1 MGNKFNVVKKTK
13 MKEDFE
19 WVCKVLSHKEN
30 NVKHFQSL
38 ERIVELFKNKW
49 DDGSKEFKLLYA
61 FLKMFLKKTIKVK
74 LLLNKNK

>member
-1 MGNKFNVVKKTK
+1 MQ
-13 MKEDFE
+13 EDFE

-30 NVKHFQSL
+30 KVKHFQSL
-38 ERIVELFKNKW
+38 ERIVELFKNRW

-74 LLLNKNK
+74 LLLNKND